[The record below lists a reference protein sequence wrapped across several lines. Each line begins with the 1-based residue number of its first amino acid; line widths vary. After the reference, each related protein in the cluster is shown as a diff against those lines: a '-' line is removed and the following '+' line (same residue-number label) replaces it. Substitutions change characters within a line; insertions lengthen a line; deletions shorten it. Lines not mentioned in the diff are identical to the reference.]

1 MQRILSRSK
10 TEWSI
15 PTILGP
21 VDPTW
26 SGQSDKTEELRPQ
39 SHLQLWLS
47 RGRATKCTP
56 DPSMSYWLGDLS
68 HLCACSVTSVMS
80 NFFATLWTVAHQA
93 PLSIGFLRQEY
104 WSGLPFFSPRDLPD
118 PGIKPRSPVS
128 LAFQVDSLLLS
139 HQEAFFFFN
148 KIKHFQN
155 SIIYVYIFS
164 NFTCLICFAL

>member
-1 MQRILSRSK
+1 MQRILSRPK

-139 HQEAFFFFN
+139 HQEAFFF
-148 KIKHFQN
+148 
-155 SIIYVYIFS
+155 
-164 NFTCLICFAL
+164 LIR